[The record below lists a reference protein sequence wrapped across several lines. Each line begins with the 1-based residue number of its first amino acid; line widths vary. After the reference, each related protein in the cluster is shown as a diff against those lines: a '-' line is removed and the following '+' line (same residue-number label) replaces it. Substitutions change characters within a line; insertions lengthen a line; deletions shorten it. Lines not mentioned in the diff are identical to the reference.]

1 MTNRTKLF
9 ISYSHEDIRW
19 LQAVKEQLA
28 VLERE
33 GLLDVYEDTQLLA
46 GEAWFDR
53 LDAEMTSAKVGLLLI
68 SAPFLSSGFIRNE
81 EIPRLFDRHAAGGM
95 IIFPLLV
102 RPCSWQHVGWLSKL
116 QLRPQDTKRRPKAV
130 AAYSGAARDQVL
142 ADVASE
148 IARIVTA
155 SVSGQVANY
164 ASEKTVLQRSTDSPQ
179 SEDSRKFKA
188 ECIAFSDRRV
198 GGRNLGGEPFLGD
211 NSMNSFDKFLELH
224 QVDAR
229 QKVEIAQGFLWYHC
243 RATGQK
249 DADIDTIMAYFKA
262 ASVAPTSSQELDR
275 EFRSTTHGVTALNNH
290 FRVLQNSAAWFNER
304 YESAVFGSNLPV
316 FAVQRL

>member
-19 LQAVKEQLA
+19 LHAVKEQLA

-33 GLLDVYEDTQLLA
+33 GLLDVYEDTQLQA

-95 IIFPLLV
+95 TIFPLLV

-142 ADVASE
+142 ADVANE

-155 SVSGQVANY
+155 SVSGQAANH
-164 ASEKTVLQRSTDSPQ
+164 APEKALVQSSSDSRP

-188 ECIAFSDRRV
+188 ESIAFRAPRV
-198 GGRNLGGEPFLGD
+198 GGTNLDGEHFPGD

-224 QVDAR
+224 RVDAR
-229 QKVEIAQGFLWYHC
+229 QQVEIAQGFLWYHC

-262 ASVAPTSSQELDR
+262 ASVAPPSSQELDR
-275 EFRSTTHGVTALNNH
+275 EFRSRTNGITALNNH
-290 FRVLQNSAAWFNER
+290 FRVRQDSAAWFNLK
-304 YESAVFGSNLPV
+304 YESAVFRSNLPV
-316 FAVQRL
+316 FSVQRL